1 MSLFG
6 FVKDIGRR
14 VFNKDEEAAE
24 KIKEHIEANN
34 PGVGGLEVYYEMNGV
49 VTLEGRCVSQEARE
63 KVILMAGNIE
73 GVTQIGAKNL
83 TAPPPAPKAEAA
95 AEAAPAAAAESAPA
109 ADEAGDEPDAEKAA
123 EIEGTQFYTIKSGD
137 TLGKIAKEF
146 YGNAMEYPRIFEANR
161 EIIEDPNK
169 IYPGQKIRIPA
180 K

>member
-14 VFNKDEEAAE
+14 IFNKDEEAAE

-34 PGVGGLEVYYEMNGV
+34 PGVGGLKVFYEMNGI
-49 VTLEGRCVSQEARE
+49 VTLEGKCVSQEARE
-63 KVILMAGNIE
+63 KVILMAGNVE
-73 GVTQIGAKNL
+73 GVVSVSAKNL
-83 TAPPPAPKAEAA
+83 TAPPPVPKAA
-95 AEAAPAAAAESAPA
+95 AELKESDAGATAAEAQ
-109 ADEAGDEPDAEKAA
+109 EDAEKAA
-123 EIEGTQFYTIKSGD
+123 EIEGTQFYVIKSGD
-137 TLGKIAKEF
+137 TLGKIAKQF

-161 EIIEDPNK
+161 EIIEDADK